1 MKIEIDQS
9 GRIEYTNK
17 PTVIGFSN
25 SKDKTIIIFSTKKQ
39 KLQRYFR
46 KIGKPRLFV
55 YATFAF
61 LIYLLLKHER
71 GIDEICIDEE
81 YTGQGALIKN
91 YLLIFFRK
99 SGREMDK
106 RSIYFTQIGKKAR
119 IHGIVIDAYRCKKA
133 DIKITTDEIM
143 KYLAKIKSGVW

>member
-25 SKDKTIIIFSTKKQ
+25 HKDKTIIIFATEKQ

-55 YATFAF
+55 YTLFAL
-61 LIYLLLKHER
+61 LIALLLKHER
-71 GIDEICIDEE
+71 EIDEIIIDQE
-81 YTGQGALIKN
+81 YPGKDDLIKN
-91 YLLIFFRK
+91 YLLIFLRK
-99 SGREMDK
+99 SGREIDK
-106 RSIYFTQIGKKAR
+106 REIIFRQIGKKAKV
-119 IHGIVIDAYRCKKA
+119 HGIVNTSYRNKKS
-133 DIKITTDEIM
+133 DLKITANEVIE
-143 KYLAKIKSGVW
+143 YLHKIKSGV